1 MPRLVRFAN
10 WVWSRVDTGPSLT
23 MSEREWLR
31 VLGHED
37 VVERLDAR
45 RREKLA
51 LRSRR
56 QT

>member
-1 MPRLVRFAN
+1 MVRFAN